1 MWIEHELRG
10 SVLYVKFFET
20 KEEAEKVYESISL
33 DNVLEINGKSII
45 PISRGI
51 NITTESK
58 WTSKQIKVEI
68 EGIQIL
74 IES

>member
-20 KEEAEKVYESISL
+20 KEKAEKVYNKLSL
-33 DNVLEINGKSII
+33 DRILEINGKSII

-51 NITTESK
+51 NITTES
-58 WTSKQIKVEI
+58 TSKQIKVEI